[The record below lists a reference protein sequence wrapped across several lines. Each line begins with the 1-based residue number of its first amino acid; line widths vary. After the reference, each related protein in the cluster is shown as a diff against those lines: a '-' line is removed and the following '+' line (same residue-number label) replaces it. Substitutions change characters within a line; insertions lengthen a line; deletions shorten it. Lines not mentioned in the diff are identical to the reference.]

1 MEITDE
7 LIACYA
13 EGITSG
19 EERDFVRNY
28 LSEHPEE
35 FERLL
40 CLMDNDDVD
49 YLGEQIE
56 MADNCIS
63 MNESSF
69 SGMAYSAA
77 AFAPEQHCFFAKSKP
92 QLNSERDVC
101 DRLNDMLKELDNI
114 EINLAPSTTVA
125 VAVSAQKLF
134 GMYKSGQFDYFT
146 NKNVASS
153 IDVLNDDVSD
163 SKTYSEVTSI
173 ESTSGVD
180 ESGGIGFAQAETTHG
195 QTSLDIEFDPEIYQ
209 YYPDT
214 CAFQSQAIILREYG
228 FNVTQEDLMQVAKA
242 QGWYV
247 DGYGTPADKVGK
259 LLEYYGVD
267 TSITEGNNIFN
278 LANELAQNH
287 HVLVTVDSGELWTP
301 GMGEKLEDLLV
312 GEKADHALLVVGID
326 TSNPSDV
333 KVIVTDPGNGNAQY
347 AYSEKQFMEA
357 WKDSNCF
364 MVSTNES
371 PEEFIAHTEYSPM
384 PTFADIPYDYIARLS
399 ESGISVADTECYHEF
414 FDEFMSNPEELD
426 SLMNE
431 YSDLFEG
438 EEDDVDFADD
448 SE

>member
-1 MEITDE
+1 MDKVDDLIFGDFVANNLSHEDMVEVEKKLIDSEEANSSLLASIAFYSINRELSDE
-7 LIACYA
+7 LL
-13 EGITSG
+13 G
-19 EERDFVRNY
+19 EENI
-28 LSEHPEE
+28 SQ
-35 FERLL
+35 
-40 CLMDNDDVD
+40 DDD
-49 YLGEQIE
+49 R
-56 MADNCIS
+56 
-63 MNESSF
+63 MNKIDDSIVV
-69 SGMAYSAA
+69 
-77 AFAPEQHCFFAKSKP
+77 KP
-92 QLNSERDVC
+92 KKQENMSNS
-101 DRLNDMLKELDNI
+101 NKF
-114 EINLAPSTTVA
+114 NLAPGAAAA

-153 IDVLNDDVSD
+153 IDVLNDDLSD
-163 SKTYSEVTSI
+163 SKTSGSVVSS
-173 ESTSGVD
+173 ESTGSIG
-180 ESGGIGFAQAETTHG
+180 ESTGGIGFAQAETTHG
-195 QTSLDIEFDPEIYQ
+195 QPNLDIEFDPETYQ

-214 CAFQSQAIILREYG
+214 CAFQSQALILRKYG
-228 FNVTQEDLMQVAKA
+228 FNVTQEDLVEVAKV

-287 HVLVTVDSGELWTP
+287 HVLVTVDSGELWAP
-301 GMGEKLEDLLV
+301 GMGEKLEDLLIR
-312 GEKADHALLVVGID
+312 EQADHALLVVGID

-333 KVIVTDPGNGNAQY
+333 KVIVTDPGNGNTQY

-371 PEEFIAHTEYSPM
+371 PEEFITHTEYSPM

-414 FDEFMSNPEELD
+414 FDELMSNPAELD

-431 YSDLFEG
+431 YSNLFEDEG
-438 EEDDVDFADD
+438 DDVDFADD

>member
-1 MEITDE
+1 MDKVDDLIFGDFVANNLSHEDMVEVEKKLIDSEEANSSLLASIAFYSINRELSDE
-7 LIACYA
+7 LL
-13 EGITSG
+13 G
-19 EERDFVRNY
+19 EENI
-28 LSEHPEE
+28 SQ
-35 FERLL
+35 
-40 CLMDNDDVD
+40 DDD
-49 YLGEQIE
+49 R
-56 MADNCIS
+56 
-63 MNESSF
+63 MNKIDDSIVV
-69 SGMAYSAA
+69 
-77 AFAPEQHCFFAKSKP
+77 KP
-92 QLNSERDVC
+92 KKQENMSNS
-101 DRLNDMLKELDNI
+101 NKF
-114 EINLAPSTTVA
+114 NLAPGAAAA

-153 IDVLNDDVSD
+153 IDVLNDDLSD
-163 SKTYSEVTSI
+163 SKTSGSVVSS
-173 ESTSGVD
+173 ESTGSIG
-180 ESGGIGFAQAETTHG
+180 ESTGGIGFAQAETTHG
-195 QTSLDIEFDPEIYQ
+195 QPNLDIEFDPETYQ

-214 CAFQSQAIILREYG
+214 CAFQSQALILREYG
-228 FNVTQEDLMQVAKA
+228 FNVTQEDLVEVAKV

-287 HVLVTVDSGELWTP
+287 HVLVTVDSGELWAP
-301 GMGEKLEDLLV
+301 GMGEKLEDLLIR
-312 GEKADHALLVVGID
+312 EQADHALLVVGID

-333 KVIVTDPGNGNAQY
+333 KVIVTDPGNGNTQY

-371 PEEFIAHTEYSPM
+371 PEEFITHTEYSPM
-384 PTFADIPYDYIARLS
+384 PTFADIPYDYMARLS

-414 FDEFMSNPEELD
+414 FDELMSNPAELD

-431 YSDLFEG
+431 YSNLFEDEG
-438 EEDDVDFADD
+438 DDVDFADD

>member
-1 MEITDE
+1 MDKVDDLIFGDFVANNLSHEDMVEVEKKLIDSEEANSSLLASIAFYSINRELSDE
-7 LIACYA
+7 LL
-13 EGITSG
+13 G
-19 EERDFVRNY
+19 EENI
-28 LSEHPEE
+28 SQ
-35 FERLL
+35 
-40 CLMDNDDVD
+40 DDD
-49 YLGEQIE
+49 R
-56 MADNCIS
+56 
-63 MNESSF
+63 MNKIDDSIVV
-69 SGMAYSAA
+69 
-77 AFAPEQHCFFAKSKP
+77 KP
-92 QLNSERDVC
+92 KKQENMSNS
-101 DRLNDMLKELDNI
+101 NKF
-114 EINLAPSTTVA
+114 NLAPGAAVA

-153 IDVLNDDVSD
+153 IDVLNDDLSDRKTSGSVVS
-163 SKTYSEVTSI
+163 S
-173 ESTSGVD
+173 ESTGSIG
-180 ESGGIGFAQAETTHG
+180 ESTGGIGFAQAETTHG
-195 QTSLDIEFDPEIYQ
+195 QPNLDIEFDPETYQ

-214 CAFQSQAIILREYG
+214 CAFQSQALILREYG
-228 FNVTQEDLMQVAKA
+228 FNVTQEDLVEVAKV

-287 HVLVTVDSGELWTP
+287 HVLVTVDSGELWAP
-301 GMGEKLEDLLV
+301 GMGEKLEDLLIR
-312 GEKADHALLVVGID
+312 EQADHALLVVGID

-333 KVIVTDPGNGNAQY
+333 KVIVTDPGNGNTQY

-364 MVSTNES
+364 MASTNES
-371 PEEFIAHTEYSPM
+371 PEEFITHTEYSPM

-414 FDEFMSNPEELD
+414 FDELMSNPAELD

-431 YSDLFEG
+431 YSNLFEDEG
-438 EEDDVDFADD
+438 DDVDFADD

>member
-1 MEITDE
+1 MDKVDDLIFGDFVANNLSHEDMVEVEKKLIDSEEANSSLLASIAFYSINRELSDE
-7 LIACYA
+7 LL
-13 EGITSG
+13 G
-19 EERDFVRNY
+19 EENI
-28 LSEHPEE
+28 SQ
-35 FERLL
+35 
-40 CLMDNDDVD
+40 DNDR
-49 YLGEQIE
+49 
-56 MADNCIS
+56 
-63 MNESSF
+63 MNKIDDSIVV
-69 SGMAYSAA
+69 
-77 AFAPEQHCFFAKSKP
+77 KP
-92 QLNSERDVC
+92 KKQENMSNS
-101 DRLNDMLKELDNI
+101 NKF
-114 EINLAPSTTVA
+114 NLAPGAAAA

-153 IDVLNDDVSD
+153 IDVLNDDLSD
-163 SKTYSEVTSI
+163 SKTSGSI
-173 ESTSGVD
+173 VSSESTGSVG
-180 ESGGIGFAQAETTHG
+180 ESTGGIGFAQAETTHG
-195 QTSLDIEFDPEIYQ
+195 QPNLDIEFDPETYQ

-214 CAFQSQAIILREYG
+214 CAFQSQALILREYG
-228 FNVTQEDLMQVAKA
+228 FNVTQEDLVEVAKA

-287 HVLVTVDSGELWTP
+287 HVLVTVDSGELWAP
-301 GMGEKLEDLLV
+301 GMGEKLEDLLIR
-312 GEKADHALLVVGID
+312 EQADHALLVVGID

-333 KVIVTDPGNGNAQY
+333 KVIVTDPGNGNTQY

-364 MVSTNES
+364 MASTNES

-414 FDEFMSNPEELD
+414 FDEFMSNPAELD

-431 YSDLFEG
+431 YSNLFEDEG
-438 EEDDVDFADD
+438 DDVDFADD

>member
-1 MEITDE
+1 MDKVDDLIFGDFVANNLSHEDMVEVEKKLIDSEEANSSLLASIAFYSINRELSDE
-7 LIACYA
+7 LL
-13 EGITSG
+13 G
-19 EERDFVRNY
+19 EENI
-28 LSEHPEE
+28 SQ
-35 FERLL
+35 
-40 CLMDNDDVD
+40 DDD
-49 YLGEQIE
+49 R
-56 MADNCIS
+56 
-63 MNESSF
+63 MNKIDDSIVV
-69 SGMAYSAA
+69 
-77 AFAPEQHCFFAKSKP
+77 KP
-92 QLNSERDVC
+92 KKQENMSNS
-101 DRLNDMLKELDNI
+101 NKF
-114 EINLAPSTTVA
+114 NLAPGAAAA

-153 IDVLNDDVSD
+153 IDVLNDDLSD
-163 SKTYSEVTSI
+163 SKTSGSVVSS
-173 ESTSGVD
+173 ESTGSIG
-180 ESGGIGFAQAETTHG
+180 ESTGGIGFAQAETTHG
-195 QTSLDIEFDPEIYQ
+195 QPNLDIEFDPETYQ

-214 CAFQSQAIILREYG
+214 CAFQSQALILREYG
-228 FNVTQEDLMQVAKA
+228 FNVTQEDLVEVAKV

-287 HVLVTVDSGELWTP
+287 HVLVTVDSGELWAP
-301 GMGEKLEDLLV
+301 GMGEKLEDLLIR
-312 GEKADHALLVVGID
+312 EQADHALLVVGID

-333 KVIVTDPGNGNAQY
+333 KVIVTDPGNGNTQY

-371 PEEFIAHTEYSPM
+371 PEEFITHTEYSPM

-414 FDEFMSNPEELD
+414 FDELMSNPAELD

-431 YSDLFEG
+431 YSNLFEDEG
-438 EEDDVDFADD
+438 DDVDFADD

>member
-1 MEITDE
+1 MDKVDDLIFGDFVANNLSHEDMVEVEKKLIDSEEANSSLLASIAFYSINKELSDE
-7 LIACYA
+7 LL
-13 EGITSG
+13 G
-19 EERDFVRNY
+19 EENI
-28 LSEHPEE
+28 SQ
-35 FERLL
+35 
-40 CLMDNDDVD
+40 NDDR
-49 YLGEQIE
+49 
-56 MADNCIS
+56 
-63 MNESSF
+63 MNKIDDSIVV
-69 SGMAYSAA
+69 
-77 AFAPEQHCFFAKSKP
+77 KP
-92 QLNSERDVC
+92 KKQENMSNS
-101 DRLNDMLKELDNI
+101 NKF
-114 EINLAPSTTVA
+114 NLAPGAAAA
-125 VAVSAQKLF
+125 VTVSAQKLF

-153 IDVLNDDVSD
+153 IDVLNDDLSD
-163 SKTYSEVTSI
+163 SKTSGSVVSS
-173 ESTSGVD
+173 ESTGSIG
-180 ESGGIGFAQAETTHG
+180 ESTGGIGFAQAETTHG
-195 QTSLDIEFDPEIYQ
+195 QPNLDIEFDPETYQ

-214 CAFQSQAIILREYG
+214 CAFQSQALILREYG
-228 FNVTQEDLMQVAKA
+228 FNVTQEDLVEVAKV

-287 HVLVTVDSGELWTP
+287 HVLVTVDSGELWAP
-301 GMGEKLEDLLV
+301 GMGEKLEDLLIR
-312 GEKADHALLVVGID
+312 EQADHALLVVGID

-333 KVIVTDPGNGNAQY
+333 KVIVTDPGNGNTQY

-364 MVSTNES
+364 MASTNES
-371 PEEFIAHTEYSPM
+371 PEEFITHTEYSPM

-414 FDEFMSNPEELD
+414 FDEFMSNPAELD

-431 YSDLFEG
+431 YSNLFEDEG
-438 EEDDVDFADD
+438 DDVDFADD